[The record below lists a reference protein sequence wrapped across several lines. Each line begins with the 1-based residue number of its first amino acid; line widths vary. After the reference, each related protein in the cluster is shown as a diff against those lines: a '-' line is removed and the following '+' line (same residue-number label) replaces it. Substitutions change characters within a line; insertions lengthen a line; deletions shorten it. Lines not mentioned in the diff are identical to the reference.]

1 MIERIA
7 TAHRCTIGMAN
18 EDHLVLPKTL
28 AEISD
33 ERVQILL
40 SLRKSR
46 SVVLRIVLSV
56 SEISSATAALV
67 PVDKS
72 ILIEELILKNIIRI
86 GIWPSRTTV
95 QPDDHG
101 IVHVIPTDQ
110 QILLLT
116 VQWHIDA
123 LVNSTSRIDCMA
135 LCRHQAC
142 CANDDQR
149 QNEQPRY
156 TNGTPFYHAK
166 DR

>member
-1 MIERIA
+1 
-7 TAHRCTIGMAN
+7 MAN

-86 GIWPSRTTV
+86 GIWPSRTTM

-101 IVHVIPTDQ
+101 IIHIVSADQ

-123 LVNSTSRIDCMA
+123 LVNSASRIDCMA

-142 CANDDQR
+142 CTNDDQR

-156 TNGTPFYHAK
+156 TNDTPFYHAK